1 MTDCKSKLET
11 VKIYIKDD
19 QQRWI
24 RSLLKMYENPN
35 TSTITSFT
43 IPTYPL
49 KFKVVD
55 SIVLS
60 EIDIL
65 TFDTN
70 PLYQLHK
77 EIKKLYDIVY
87 KGATSSIKK

>member
-11 VKIYIKDD
+11 VKIYIKND

-35 TSTITSFT
+35 TSAITSFT

-65 TFDTN
+65 TFDSN
-70 PLYQLHK
+70 PLYQLHT

-87 KGATSSIKK
+87 IGATSSIKK